1 MSRLLALL
9 FAAAGMLGV
18 VQEPAAAQE
27 KITLALNWIP
37 NGNHFGIFMAQAK
50 GYYREAKLDVDIQRG
65 FGSGDTAKRVGTG
78 TADFGI
84 ADAASVI
91 AGRAGGLKIK
101 QIASIFDKSADAIFF
116 LDGGPIKGPKDL
128 EGHKLGATAG
138 ETTLNLMPV
147 FAANAGFDSAK
158 VEIVNI
164 AASAKYASLVA
175 KSVDAIV
182 GFTNEEPAIR
192 NVAAKANLTL
202 KRFLFSDYGVDYY
215 SIGIIASDETLA
227 KRGDMVKRFLAATL
241 RGYADTIKDPAAAA
255 DVFAKAHPESSRDVA
270 LSQWKVAEQ
279 HIVTERTR
287 KNGLGF
293 IDKAKMTQ
301 TLDLIKRFQT
311 VPGSMQVD
319 DIYSADYLTKVAV
332 P

>member
-1 MSRLLALL
+1 MR
-9 FAAAGMLGV
+9 
-18 VQEPAAAQE
+18 
-27 KITLALNWIP
+27 
-37 NGNHFGIFMAQAK
+37 
-50 GYYREAKLDVDIQRG
+50 
-65 FGSGDTAKRVGTG
+65 
-78 TADFGI
+78 
-84 ADAASVI
+84 
-91 AGRAGGLKIK
+91 
-101 QIASIFDKSADAIFF
+101 
-116 LDGGPIKGPKDL
+116 
-128 EGHKLGATAG
+128 
-138 ETTLNLMPV
+138 
-147 FAANAGFDSAK
+147 AK

>member
-1 MSRLLALL
+1 MSRLVALVL
-9 FAAAGMLGV
+9 TAAGMLATLLPG
-18 VQEPAAAQE
+18 PAIAQD
-27 KITLALNWIP
+27 KVTLALNWIP
-37 NGNHFGIFMAQAK
+37 NGNHFGILVAQAK
-50 GYYREAKLDVDIQRG
+50 GYYRDAKLDVDIQRG

-78 TADFGI
+78 TADIGI

-91 AGRAGGLKIK
+91 AARANGLKIK
-101 QIASIFDKSADAIFF
+101 QIASLFDKSADAIFF
-116 LDGGPIKGPKDL
+116 LDGGPIKSPKDL

-147 FAANAGFDSAK
+147 FAANAGFDNKK
-158 VEIVNI
+158 VDIVNI
-164 AASAKYASLVA
+164 ASSAKYASLIA
-175 KSVDAIV
+175 RSIDAIV

-192 NVAAKANLTL
+192 NVADKAGLTV

-227 KRGDMVKRFLAATL
+227 RRGDMVKRFIAATL

-255 DVFAKAHPESSRDVA
+255 DIFAKAYPESSRDVA

-279 HIVTERTR
+279 HILTDRTR
-287 KNGLGF
+287 ANGLGF

-311 VPGSMQVD
+311 VPDSVAVG
-319 DIYSADYLTKVAV
+319 DIYSADYLTKVT